1 MISPTT
7 RTGNNSSA
15 DPFPVGYNSTILKE
29 FVDTLERLKNA
40 QTLDVGPVCQ
50 ENITFFALRM
60 GRHYV
65 CDMFSRLKGE
75 KRKELHPANGWS
87 HLDFPARNFDGI
99 QLWDLCDHLEDD
111 DVSRLAELCYTMLR
125 AQGLLML
132 IAFEKKPA
140 SPLVNTFVIGH
151 DCRLDIRPQPHLEL
165 PWNFRHNRALTSLLS
180 NFTIVRSFRYHS
192 GIREFLLKKQ
202 EVFGVSTIE

>member
-1 MISPTT
+1 MIFSTT
-7 RTGNNSSA
+7 RHANNSEAES
-15 DPFPVGYNSTILKE
+15 FPVGYNSTILKE
-29 FVDTLERLKNA
+29 FVDTLGGLKDA

-65 CDMFSRLKGE
+65 CDMFLWLKRE
-75 KRKELHPANGWS
+75 KCQELLPGNGWK
-87 HLDFPARNFDGI
+87 HLDYPDRNFDGI

-111 DVSRLAELCYTMLR
+111 DVSRLVELCYTMLR
-125 AQGLLML
+125 ATGLLML

-140 SPLVNTFVIGH
+140 SSIINTFVIGQ
-151 DCRLDIRPQPHLEL
+151 DYRVDIRPQPHLEL

-192 GIREFLLKKQ
+192 GIREFLFKKPGG
-202 EVFGVSTIE
+202 FRD